1 MTNNATRPTRI
12 ALRGSRAVAAVSA
25 IAPIATLTAYPEISR
40 PAAASDTA
48 KLDATCG
55 SSPAIRNSVRP
66 VPNPPSASA
75 ISPLGIPRSPIAG
88 PGCFPSVTSASTG
101 TSAVSAP

>member
-25 IAPIATLTAYPEISR
+25 IAPTATLRAYPEISR

-66 VPNPPSASA
+66 MPNPPSASA
-75 ISPLGIPRSPIAG
+75 ISPLGIRRSPIAG
-88 PGCFPSVTSASTG
+88 PGCFPNVTSASTG